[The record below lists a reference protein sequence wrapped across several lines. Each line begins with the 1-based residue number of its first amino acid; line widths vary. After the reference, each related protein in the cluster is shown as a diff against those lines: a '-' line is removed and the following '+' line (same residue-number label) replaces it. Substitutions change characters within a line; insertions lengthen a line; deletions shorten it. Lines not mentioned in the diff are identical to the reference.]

1 MKITY
6 TFIMKVLPALLAALC
21 WTRVVISW
29 KKIRKDN
36 CLRIPISATRKIWM
50 LH

>member
-21 WTRVVISW
+21 WT
-29 KKIRKDN
+29 
-36 CLRIPISATRKIWM
+36 LIPQHYSLTLFISA
-50 LH
+50 